1 MPFSSHISAVFRT
14 HRAVSVPRSAAYF
27 GTSNKCSK
35 SASETIKDKTKE
47 VDRAVS
53 GKIVEGI
60 EISQKAAEKATNKAK
75 EISGM
80 STGEVNEEIK
90 GKANEMA
97 DQAKDK
103 KEEIKKKF

>member
-1 MPFSSHISAVFRT
+1 MPFSSRISAVFRT
-14 HRAVSVPRSAAYF
+14 HRAVSVPRPAACF

-35 SASETIKDKTKE
+35 SASEAIKDKTKE
-47 VDRAVS
+47 VDKAIS

-60 EISQKAAEKATNKAK
+60 EISQNAAEKATKKAK

-90 GKANEMA
+90 GKASEIA
-97 DQAKDK
+97 DQAEDK
-103 KEEIKKKF
+103 KEEIKKKI